1 MPTLADYW
9 RIKQRR
15 MAERTAGPTFDEY
28 DGPSNPF
35 DRDDPRTGSA

>member
-15 MAERTAGPTFDEY
+15 DRASSPAVEVTFFEGPA
-28 DGPSNPF
+28 SPF
-35 DRDDPRTGSA
+35 DHDELE